1 MNFSLPAGLI
11 LVDATRP
18 IIRCKDCDRQAFAD
32 EVGGERGRIPH
43 MRNCRTKSLQPLT
56 VDAETG
62 TAVPECQWARLPSG
76 GWGLRGPGL
85 VTGQKAVAV
94 SRSGERQDVVVGVVV
109 EERDGVILAYRATEA
124 EIPALQAIARGEV
137 AAPVAPTG
145 VVEECLECG
154 VQYQSYGNLGPGG
167 MSCRRCR

>member
-1 MNFSLPAGLI
+1 MNFTLPTGLI

-18 IIRCKDCDRQAFAD
+18 IIRCEDCRAQMFAD
-32 EVGGERGRIPH
+32 EVGESRGRLVH
-43 MRNCRTKSLQPLT
+43 RRNCDTKALQPLT
-56 VDAETG
+56 VNAETG
-62 TAVPECQWARLPSG
+62 TAVQECQWAKLPSG

-94 SRSGERQDVVVGVVV
+94 RRSGERQDVVVGVVV
-109 EERDGVILAYRATEA
+109 GERDGVVLAYRATEV
-124 EIPALQAIARGEV
+124 EIPALQAISRGEV
-137 AAPVAPTG
+137 AAPVAPAG

-154 VQYQSYGNLGPGG
+154 AQYQSYGNLGPGG